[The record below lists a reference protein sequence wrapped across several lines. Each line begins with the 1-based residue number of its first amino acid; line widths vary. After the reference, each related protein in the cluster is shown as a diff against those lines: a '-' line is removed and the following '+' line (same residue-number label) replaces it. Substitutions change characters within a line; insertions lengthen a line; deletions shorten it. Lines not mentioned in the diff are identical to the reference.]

1 MSVSDD
7 DKVSII
13 NNHIRNIEL
22 TKYTSEIML
31 MTQQAISSPD
41 QRLIDMYTAQ
51 IADANLQLS
60 ILAEQ
65 KNSLTPKE

>member
-51 IADANLQLS
+51 ITDANLQLS